1 MWDIGRRLVSV
12 TFDHRI
18 IDKQHLLRRLNYY
31 NSATDFSPLDV
42 EGLLQ
47 AVEMHDCKSN
57 ISLSIEI
64 TFIRKLSVEA
74 VFYSKVFVS
83 LRLHCDCLQ
92 HTWEC

>member
-1 MWDIGRRLVSV
+1 MSV

-18 IDKQHLLRRLNYY
+18 IDIQHLLRRLNYY
-31 NSATDFSPLDV
+31 NSATGSSPLDV

-47 AVEMHDCKSN
+47 AVEMHDCESN

-64 TFIRKLSVEA
+64 TFIRKLFVEA
-74 VFYSKVFVS
+74 VFSTKVCVS